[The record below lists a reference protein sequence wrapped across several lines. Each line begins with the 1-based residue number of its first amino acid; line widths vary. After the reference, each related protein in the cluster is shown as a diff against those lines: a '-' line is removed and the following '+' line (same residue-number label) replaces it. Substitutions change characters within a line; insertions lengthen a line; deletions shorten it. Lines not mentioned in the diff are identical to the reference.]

1 MKQWKCLN
9 KAGLQT
15 SYININSIWMIDLK
29 VKGKLRIFK
38 VQIQKIMLEFK
49 LLKYP

>member
-9 KAGLQT
+9 KADLQT

-29 VKGKLRIFK
+29 VKAKLTIFRDFPIAQRAK
-38 VQIQKIMLEFK
+38 NLPAM
-49 LLKYP
+49 